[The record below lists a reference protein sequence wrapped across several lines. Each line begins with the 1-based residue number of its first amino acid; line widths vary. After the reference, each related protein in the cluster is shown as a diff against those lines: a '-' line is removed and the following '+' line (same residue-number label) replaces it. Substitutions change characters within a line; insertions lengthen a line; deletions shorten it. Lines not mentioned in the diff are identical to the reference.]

1 LNQPFQNYEEFEHE
15 GSTAD
20 TFTCALPTED
30 NTPPHGF
37 VYTQLHS
44 STTPPQPPNDTNT
57 QNQEDTIPPQPRLHN
72 NINQNHIHTTQPRD
86 TNPHFHLAIARP
98 KLDFPTY
105 YGEEPFNWLRQCE
118 KYFSLANVPMENW
131 VSLCTLHCHGVAQT
145 WWRSLRTQA
154 AYIYWT
160 QFCTM
165 LTNIFSAHSSHTSLE
180 LFHHLKQ
187 TTSVSDYIQKF
198 EEMMALMQ
206 TEYPGLTE
214 AYFVCSFIAGLR
226 NGIKHYLIPHS
237 PKTLCDT
244 YWKARELEK
253 GILHKKSLL
262 PTTYT
267 KPATPYNQPK
277 PVVPNQPIHNSQI
290 DRSQSNRER

>member
-1 LNQPFQNYEEFEHE
+1 
-15 GSTAD
+15 
-20 TFTCALPTED
+20 
-30 NTPPHGF
+30 
-37 VYTQLHS
+37 
-44 STTPPQPPNDTNT
+44 
-57 QNQEDTIPPQPRLHN
+57 
-72 NINQNHIHTTQPRD
+72 
-86 TNPHFHLAIARP
+86 
-98 KLDFPTY
+98 
-105 YGEEPFNWLRQCE
+105 
-118 KYFSLANVPMENW
+118 
-131 VSLCTLHCHGVAQT
+131 
-145 WWRSLRTQA
+145 
-154 AYIYWT
+154 
-160 QFCTM
+160 M

-253 GILHKKSLL
+253 VSSIRNPYYLQ
-262 PTTYT
+262 PT
-267 KPATPYNQPK
+267 
-277 PVVPNQPIHNSQI
+277 PNQPHLITNPNPLFLTNQIHNSQI
-290 DRSQSNRER
+290 DQSQSNRER

>member
-1 LNQPFQNYEEFEHE
+1 
-15 GSTAD
+15 
-20 TFTCALPTED
+20 
-30 NTPPHGF
+30 
-37 VYTQLHS
+37 
-44 STTPPQPPNDTNT
+44 
-57 QNQEDTIPPQPRLHN
+57 
-72 NINQNHIHTTQPRD
+72 
-86 TNPHFHLAIARP
+86 
-98 KLDFPTY
+98 
-105 YGEEPFNWLRQCE
+105 
-118 KYFSLANVPMENW
+118 
-131 VSLCTLHCHGVAQT
+131 
-145 WWRSLRTQA
+145 
-154 AYIYWT
+154 
-160 QFCTM
+160 M

-206 TEYPGLTE
+206 IEYPGLTE

-226 NGIKHYLIPHS
+226 EGIKYYLIPHS

-277 PVVPNQPIHNSQI
+277 PVVPNQPNPQ
-290 DRSQSNRER
+290 